1 MSKKQTNKYDPKVML
16 KNVLPII
23 IGIVLILAI
32 GIVIGVSKNAKKK
45 DPKISNGDAKYLT
58 FEKLSV
64 TNQQLYEKM
73 KKEYGLGELTRLID
87 EKLFAD
93 EVAKVDVNSEAY
105 IKYVED
111 NLFEGTDEDDEKA
124 LDEQWDSFVES
135 LAVNGIITPEEAEAS
150 KGKRTDYTSKAWT
163 AVKDSYKLQYAK
175 YEWAKREYLA
185 QILTEKQADG
195 KTDLVTDEEIET
207 EYNKNLTTEVT
218 GIFIPFTSEDSAKD
232 LMKQFNI
239 NFDALGKIKD
249 RWVRGEYDY
258 SENDAEKKNP
268 LPNDYFTDAEVVQI
282 VIAMYN
288 EVLGY
293 YNNGNDVIPADAL
306 QLTFSVKKTLELIE
320 DQLTAQMNKTLT
332 INGNMELPN
341 EATIKGL
348 DKKATITWKIVD
360 AEGKDT
366 TVGKDSN
373 YDLVTENGKYTLQV
387 TPTDTDYEFKIKAV
401 LTLDDEVIGDKEDY
415 KDTIYTIKVK
425 KPSSESDAVV
435 ETKVITLPEM
445 NQVNDWEIK
454 GLTNELGNEHSTFVW
469 KSNDS
474 STFGKYIVGT
484 LKNTSFNNSYTTTPT
499 KIGNY
504 YCVAIRL
511 TETEKVEFKDISDE
525 TEKAKAKEETRAKL
539 IEAMYTGD
547 KAKQLDRLYYVKRQ
561 ESGLKIY
568 DHYIQ
573 AIYKYGYES
582 CYSSLSIKDYPEFA
596 QNKKTSKKVV
606 AKTNNFEITADELFA
621 SLEKKYGATSILT
634 FVNQYLVLKDNTQ
647 YNPWTGQIDKKY
659 IKNALKADIAPYEY
673 YFANDYFNGIY
684 GYYYF
689 GVTPAFPANYGWK
702 NFIKDQFGVTN
713 EKDLLISSSIFN
725 TSGRIYNN
733 ALQDYLNKVLKYE
746 DMKKIMDE
754 KYNNHYEVDVMNFL
768 IYVDFDYDGTPD
780 TKIVPSNTEDV
791 EKENWTPELEALAQ
805 ELAKL
810 VMEKSSEADSTAKD
824 KAAELKKV
832 AELYNN
838 AAYRIIEPTTD
849 EEGNV
854 QELALKDLFGKY
866 KLAGLQVKFE
876 DVAKYNQNDSLVE
889 EFHQEMKKM
898 WDYGVG
904 QDFIKNPNEEPVLYS
919 VVSTNDAYAF
929 ETSFGY
935 HAVAVKNFYEP
946 IGLPTDEEIQL
957 YRVMG
962 KIDAARENIE
972 NAQEYA
978 QNYQQLE
985 SMSASYRAQ
994 IKLSEQILAEN
1005 LEELKKLVPA
1015 GTDVEKYVLPA
1026 DVKERCQTWYEKEKE
1041 TTPVQEYISKVIAI
1055 DLVKTVIAN
1064 VDNISSEVTGTL
1076 SLNKAQFKYYLEF
1089 LLDSYQSEE
1098 E

>member
-1 MSKKQTNKYDPKVML
+1 MSKKQTNKYDPKIML

-45 DPKISNGDAKYLT
+45 DPKISNGDVKYLT
-58 FEKLSV
+58 FDKLSV

-73 KKEYGLGELTRLID
+73 KKDYGLSELTRLID

-93 EVAKVDVNSEAY
+93 EVAKVDVNSDAY

-111 NLFEGTDEDDEKA
+111 SLFDGTDEDDAEA
-124 LDEQWDSFVES
+124 LDEQWDSFVKS
-135 LAVNGIITPEEAEAS
+135 LAVNGIITPDDAEAS
-150 KGKRTDYTSKAWT
+150 KGKRTDYSSKAWV
-163 AVKDSYKLQYAK
+163 AIKDSYKLQYAK
-175 YEWAKREYLA
+175 NEWAKREYLA
-185 QILTEKQADG
+185 QVLTEKQADG
-195 KTDLVTDEEIET
+195 KTDLVTDEEIEK
-207 EYNKNLTTEVT
+207 EYNSNLTTQIT
-218 GIFIPFTSEDSAKD
+218 GIFVPFTSEDSAKD

-239 NFDALGKIKD
+239 NFEALADIKD

-258 SENDAEKKNP
+258 SKNDDAKKNP

-293 YNNGNDVIPADAL
+293 YNNGEDVIPADAL
-306 QLTFSVKKTLELIE
+306 QLTFSVKKTLDLIK
-320 DQLTAQMNKTLT
+320 DQLTTQMNNTLT
-332 INGNMELPN
+332 INGNMELPL
-341 EATIKGL
+341 EATIKGI
-348 DKKATITWKIVD
+348 DKKATIAWKFVD
-360 AEGKDT
+360 ADGKDV
-366 TVGKDSN
+366 TVEEGSN
-373 YDLVTENGKYTLQV
+373 YQLVEENGKLTLQV
-387 TPTDTDYEFKIKAV
+387 TPTDSDYEFKIKA
-401 LTLDDEVIGDKEDY
+401 TLKLDEEVIGDKDTE

-425 KPSSESDAVV
+425 KPSTDSDAAV
-435 ETKVITLPEM
+435 ETKVVTLPEM
-445 NQVNDWEIK
+445 NQVNDWEVT
-454 GLTNELGNEHSTFVW
+454 GLTNELGNGHSTFVW
-469 KSNDS
+469 ESNDS
-474 STFGKYIVGT
+474 STLGKYIVGT
-484 LKNTSFNNSYTTTPT
+484 LKNTAFNNSYTTTPT

-511 TETEKVEFKDISDE
+511 SETEKVEFKDIKDE
-525 TEKAKAKEETRAKL
+525 DEKAKAKSDTRTKL

-547 KAKQLDRLYYVKRQ
+547 KSKQLDRLYYVKRQ
-561 ESGLKIY
+561 EAGLKIY
-568 DHYIQ
+568 DHYMQ
-573 AIYKYGYES
+573 ALYKYGYES

-596 QNKKTSKKVV
+596 QNKKTSKKIV
-606 AKTNNFEITADELFA
+606 AKTNSFEITADELFA
-621 SLEKKYGATSILT
+621 SLEEKYGATSVLT

-647 YNPWTGQIDKKY
+647 YNPWTGKIDRKY
-659 IKNALKADIAPYEY
+659 VKNALKADIAPYEY

-689 GVTPAFPANYGWK
+689 GVTPAFPASYGWK
-702 NFIKDQFGVTN
+702 SFIKDQFGVEN
-713 EKDLLISSSIFN
+713 EKDLLIASSIFN

-733 ALQDYLNKVLKYE
+733 ALQDYLDKVLKYE

-754 KYNNHYEVDVMNFL
+754 KYNQHYEVDVMNFL
-768 IYVDFDYDGTPD
+768 IYVDFNYDGTPD
-780 TKIVPSNTEDV
+780 TKIVASNKDDV

-810 VMEKSSEADSTAKD
+810 VMEKSSEADSSAKD

-838 AAYRIIEPTTD
+838 AVYRVIEPTTD

-854 QELALKDLFGKY
+854 QELELKDLFGKF

-898 WDYGVG
+898 WDYGVS
-904 QDFIKNPNEEPVLYS
+904 QDFINNPNEEPVLYS
-919 VVSTNDAYAF
+919 VVGDDAAYAF
-929 ETSFGY
+929 ATSFGY
-935 HAVAVKNFYEP
+935 HAVAVKNFYKPVE
-946 IGLPTDEEIQL
+946 LPTDKDIQL
-957 YRVMG
+957 YRIMG
-962 KIDAARENIE
+962 KIDAARENIK

-994 IKLSEQILAEN
+994 IKLSEQILADN
-1005 LEELKKLVPA
+1005 LEKLKDLVPA

-1026 DVKERCQTWYEKEKE
+1026 DVKEKCETWYEKEKE

-1055 DLVKTVIAN
+1055 DLIKTITAN
-1064 VDNISSEVTGTL
+1064 LDSISSEATGNL
-1076 SLNKAQFKYYLEF
+1076 SLNKVQFKYYLEF

-1098 E
+1098 